1 MACISRQLPNS
12 VSLLCFLSGRMG
24 KYGQVLAGL
33 NLFVWGGDGCLRQ
46 ACSVKYLVNLSEN
59 NLDGIE
65 FEC

>member
-24 KYGQVLAGL
+24 KYGQVLSRIKL
-33 NLFVWGGDGCLRQ
+33 VCLGGGGCLRQ

-59 NLDGIE
+59 NLGWN
-65 FEC
+65 